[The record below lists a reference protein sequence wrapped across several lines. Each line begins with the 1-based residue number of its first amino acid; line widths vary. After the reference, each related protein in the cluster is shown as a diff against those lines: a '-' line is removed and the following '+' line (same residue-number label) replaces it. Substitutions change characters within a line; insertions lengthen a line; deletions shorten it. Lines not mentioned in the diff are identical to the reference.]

1 MGYEGDN
8 ESLFCLENNLN
19 DTSIVF
25 LDRLNRIRYVFAV
38 CIYSTICSAKI
49 NELAQDIVMATN
61 NKTTSDKVATLASQV
76 LNDASSSVTARSLAA
91 SALSQAKAGKQT
103 GAEMESFASMV
114 LQSSKY
120 SEDTKTL
127 AASIL
132 AQANKER

>member
-1 MGYEGDN
+1 
-8 ESLFCLENNLN
+8 
-19 DTSIVF
+19 
-25 LDRLNRIRYVFAV
+25 
-38 CIYSTICSAKI
+38 
-49 NELAQDIVMATN
+49 MAMN
-61 NKTTSDKVATLASQV
+61 KKTTSDKVATLASQV

-120 SEDTKTL
+120 SADTKTL

>member
-1 MGYEGDN
+1 M
-8 ESLFCLENNLN
+8 
-19 DTSIVF
+19 T
-25 LDRLNRIRYVFAV
+25 
-38 CIYSTICSAKI
+38 
-49 NELAQDIVMATN
+49 TN

-76 LNDASSSVTARSLAA
+76 LNDATSSATARSLAA
-91 SALSQAKAGKQT
+91 SALSQAKVGKQT

-120 SEDTKTL
+120 SEATKTL